1 MEYQWGKIKDAIKK
15 YVLKAFNENNYLYT
29 DALIDKALVMFNNLI
44 TCRSGYALLDGMAD
58 KMKPAKD
65 KAVFMHD
72 EVTTA
77 MAALRK
83 PIDAL
88 EMIVAKDMWPVPS
101 YGDLIFEV

>member
-1 MEYQWGKIKDAIKK
+1 MLSDAR
-15 YVLKAFNENNYLYT
+15 V
-29 DALIDKALVMFNNLI
+29 ALSHLQEVVEK
-44 TCRSGYALLDGMAD
+44 AD